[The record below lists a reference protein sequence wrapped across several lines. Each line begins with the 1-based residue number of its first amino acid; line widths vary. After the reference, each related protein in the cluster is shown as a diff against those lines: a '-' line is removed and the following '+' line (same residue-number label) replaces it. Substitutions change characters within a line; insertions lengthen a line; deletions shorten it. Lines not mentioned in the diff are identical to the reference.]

1 MKSEHVLLLRSMLGF
16 QLCWFALVLLQHQAV
31 FPVLIYLAYGLWQLP
46 NKARLAVLVT
56 LVIGVVIDS
65 LLLQL
70 NVLQFGADSMLP
82 LWFVMLWAVFSLA
95 AVETMA
101 RWLTKPWLALL
112 LGGIGGPLSYV
123 GGAALSGDA
132 LTFPKQQLSVL
143 VLVAVWAIL
152 ALVLGQSR
160 RFYAKAM

>member
-1 MKSEHVLLLRSMLGF
+1 MKSEQVLLLRSMLGF
-16 QLCWFALVLLQHQAV
+16 QLCWFALILLQQQAV
-31 FPVLIYLAYGLWQLP
+31 LPVLIYLAYGLWQLP
-46 NKARLAVLVT
+46 NKARLAVLLT
-56 LVIGVVIDS
+56 LVIGLAIDS

-82 LWFVMLWAVFSLA
+82 LWFVMLWAAFALA

-101 RWLTKPWLALL
+101 RWLTNPWLALL

-132 LTFPKQQLSVL
+132 LTFPKAQISVL

-160 RFYAKAM
+160 RFYAKAL